1 MEKNQFIDLRS
12 DTLSMPTQEMREVIY
27 KAKVGDQGYDE
38 DETTIELEEY
48 CANYFGKES
57 ALFTCSGTMS
67 DQVAIRSWTNS
78 GDEVII
84 DKSYHINY
92 FQAGPSTDVG
102 NILLNTCDTK
112 DGVLTVEHIE
122 KAIQSRKRGI
132 LFGNPTLISL
142 ENTINGFGGSIYP
155 IETLKEVYSYANDKG
170 ISVHMDGERFLN
182 ACIATGISVKEYACY
197 SDSISTSFS
206 KGLGA
211 PFGSIIM
218 GSKKF
223 IEKARRYR
231 RWYGGSLHQ
240 SGFMAAAALYAI
252 KNNVER
258 LQIDHDNAKLLESLL
273 KEESK
278 ILLNLYPVETNMVMI
293 DTTSFNVT
301 SEEFVALCKNKGV
314 LVYPWAPY
322 IVRAVTSINVTAEDI
337 KVAASKI
344 LGVCIELNNLNIQ
357 KVI

>member
-1 MEKNQFIDLRS
+1 MKENKFIDLRS
-12 DTLSMPTQEMREVIY
+12 DTLTLPTQDMREVIY
-27 KAKVGDQGYDE
+27 TAKVGDQAYDE

-48 CANYFGKES
+48 CANYFGKEA

-67 DQVAIRSWTNS
+67 DQVAIRSWTHS

-92 FQAGPSTDVG
+92 FQAGPSTDLG

-112 DGVLTVEHIE
+112 DGILTVEHIE
-122 KAIQSRKRGI
+122 KAIQSRKRGN
-132 LFGNPTLISL
+132 LFGNPKLISL
-142 ENTINGFGGSIYP
+142 ENTINGFGGSIFP
-155 IETLKEVYSYANDKG
+155 IEKLKEVFSYSKDKG
-170 ISVHMDGERFLN
+170 IPVHMDGERFLN
-182 ACIATGISVKEYACY
+182 ACIATGIPVKEYASY

-218 GSKKF
+218 GNKKF

-240 SGFMAAAALYAI
+240 SGFMASAALYAI
-252 KNNVER
+252 KNNVQR
-258 LQIDHDNAKLLESLL
+258 LQVDHDNAKLLESLL
-273 KEESK
+273 KKETNIS
-278 ILLNLYPVETNMVMI
+278 LNLYPAETNMVMI
-293 DTTSFNVT
+293 DTNNLNVT
-301 SEEFVALCKNKGV
+301 SEEFVRLCKEKGV

-322 IVRAVTSINVTAEDI
+322 IVRAVTNMNVTAEDI

-344 LGVCIELNNLNIQ
+344 LGICIELIN
-357 KVI
+357 